1 MKIIWHG
8 HSCFEIT
15 GNDGTIV
22 FDPYQ
27 TNSVPGLNP
36 LKLKANLV
44 LCSHEHEDH
53 NARNCVEITS
63 KDFKVTRI
71 ETYHDHHQG
80 SHRGKNTIHIVEF
93 EDMKIVHM
101 GDIGCM
107 IDDISK
113 LKYCDVLMIPIGG
126 YYTIDTKE
134 ALKYIERIQPR
145 IIIPMHY
152 RGSDF
157 GYDVLSTNEE
167 FIQNSSNINYV
178 DDCLEVNK
186 ETKGQT
192 AVFKKP
198 RN

>member
-15 GNDGTIV
+15 GKDGTIV

-27 TNSVPGLNP
+27 ANSVPGLNP

-53 NARNCVEITS
+53 NARNCVETTL
-63 KDFKVTRI
+63 KDFKVAHI
-71 ETYHDHHQG
+71 ETHHDHHQG
-80 SHRGKNTIHIVEF
+80 SRRGKNTIHIVEF
-93 EDMKIVHM
+93 DDMKIVHM
-101 GDIGCM
+101 GDIGYM
-107 IDDISK
+107 MDDVSK
-113 LKYCDVLMIPIGG
+113 LKNCDVLMIPIGG

-134 ALKYIERIQPR
+134 ALKYIERIHPR
-145 IIIPMHY
+145 IVIPMHY
-152 RGSDF
+152 RSHEF

-167 FIQNSSNINYV
+167 FIQQSSNIVYV
-178 DDCLEVNK
+178 DDSLEVNK

-192 AVFKKP
+192 AILKTAL
-198 RN
+198 